1 MNSSMIFEGKVLMA
15 RRNIFDILEE
25 EVDLKNEII
34 KIDNLMRENS
44 INSYAL
50 EEIFDEYCLESW
62 KNRGRYIGAEDIR
75 KKLGITIFDV
85 RRGLRGDKI
94 LFYLEYVGNLIWLCN
109 RWLENQDKDIDKEYV
124 YLQENVLSLI
134 GNLNYELKV
143 FEEYEKVLLVEKN
156 AEATAVAEI
165 ADMEIS
171 YEIIEYNH
179 YMLKGDII
187 KKKKI
192 LLALADKFEPLRN
205 DLKKIDKELES
216 NIGYLLNKMN
226 IRHNNLEGKNAI
238 KYVISMDD
246 KELEEWYD
254 ETYQMILLAF
264 LECENIERNIK
275 VTNLKKVLNL

>member
-1 MNSSMIFEGKVLMA
+1 M
-15 RRNIFDILEE
+15 RRNIFDVLD

-34 KIDNLMRENS
+34 KIEYLMCENS
-44 INSYAL
+44 IHSYAL
-50 EEIFDEYCLESW
+50 EEIFDEYCLKSW
-62 KNRGRYIGAEDIR
+62 KNRGRYIGAGDIR
-75 KKLGITIFDV
+75 KKLGITNFDV
-85 RRGLRGDKI
+85 RQGLHGDEI

-109 RWLENQDKDIDKEYV
+109 RFLENQDKDIDKEYV
-124 YLQENVLSLI
+124 FLQENVLSLI
-134 GNLNYELKV
+134 ESLNYELKV

-156 AEATAVAEI
+156 AAAMAVAEI
-165 ADMEIS
+165 ADMDIS
-171 YEIIEYNH
+171 YDIIEYNH
-179 YMLKGDII
+179 YMLKGDIA

-238 KYVISMDD
+238 KYVINMNDN
-246 KELEEWYD
+246 ELEGWYD

-264 LECENIERNIK
+264 LESENIERNIK
-275 VTNLKKVLNL
+275 VANLKKVLNL